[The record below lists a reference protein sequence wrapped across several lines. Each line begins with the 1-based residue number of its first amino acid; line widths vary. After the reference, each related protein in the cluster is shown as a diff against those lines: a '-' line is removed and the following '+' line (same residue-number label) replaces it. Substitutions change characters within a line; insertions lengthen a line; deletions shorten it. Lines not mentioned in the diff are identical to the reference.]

1 MLCLSRRRCTE
12 EGIRIA
18 SRYFATV
25 RRAISMP
32 VSRNRSTMVSSE
44 RIAAGASA
52 SISRLMWWR
61 TASAEWA
68 SPPSAEAIEA
78 VKKYFNSKLPRL
90 VAMYL
95 LAVTRDTVDSCI
107 WIASAT
113 AFKFSRSRGL
123 RDTVGEETVLL
134 AHDFGGDLQN
144 GAGALVE
151 RAHQPGRILQ
161 RIGEIG
167 FVAVLADRLRQ
178 LGVIDLIDQH
188 ARQRGAASTC
198 QPPSGPGRT

>member
-1 MLCLSRRRCTE
+1 M
-12 EGIRIA
+12 A

-32 VSRNRSTMVSSE
+32 DARNRSTMVSSD
-44 RIAAGASA
+44 RIAAGLSA
-52 SISRLMWWR
+52 SISCLMWWR
-61 TASAEWA
+61 TASAECA

-113 AFKFSRSRGL
+113 AL
-123 RDTVGEETVLL
+123 RLSGRKCATPWVKKPSCWRTISV
-134 AHDFGGDLQN
+134 ATFRM
-144 GAGALVE
+144 V
-151 RAHQPGRILQ
+151 RAR
-161 RIGEIG
+161 
-167 FVAVLADRLRQ
+167 
-178 LGVIDLIDQH
+178 
-188 ARQRGAASTC
+188 
-198 QPPSGPGRT
+198 